1 MLMLFSATI
10 PKAEAQDARVVTWRE
25 VEVLLNEP
33 GDSLTILNFWA
44 TWCKPCVAELPVFE
58 KIRKE
63 HRKLPVRFFY
73 ISLDF
78 KEEKSRRLDPFIRKK
93 IPDAAV
99 WLLDETDYNQWIGK
113 IDAAWS
119 GAIPATLLFQNST
132 KKRIFAESELSEE
145 KLRSHIQK
153 FLPTSKQ

>member
-1 MLMLFSATI
+1 MNAPS
-10 PKAEAQDARVVTWRE
+10 
-25 VEVLLNEP
+25 
-33 GDSLTILNFWA
+33 DSLTILNFWA

-78 KEEKSRRLDPFIRKK
+78 KEEKSRKLDPFIQKK
-93 IPDAAV
+93 LPGACV
-99 WLLDETDYNQWIGK
+99 WLLDETDYNQWLGK
-113 IDAAWS
+113 IDATWS

-145 KLRSHIQK
+145 KLRSLIQK
-153 FLPTSKQ
+153 FTLKSNQ